1 MTSLSNTNTFAEF
14 ILESLGKQILRISV
28 MIDPSYSLCKPFL
41 SLLA

>member
-14 ILESLGKQILRISV
+14 FLESLGKQILRISL
-28 MIDPSYSLCKPFL
+28 MIDPSYICKPFL